1 MRTHAL
7 THSRRT
13 VRSSVLLLKEKPFEA
28 YVIVFDKIVSN
39 YPQIS
44 NYEIYWV
51 VFARTLEFEPYIYIY
66 IYIRE
71 ITMHAFARVLFG
83 CLFFIRLCFF
93 LQALFYPFCL
103 NVRIS
108 WTKPSVF
115 ACLSHIDI
123 SKHWDAHK
131 HNKITWKETSA
142 YKKQQRT
149 APIKSHLIYIQI
161 IYWLNKSTLFN
172 RWLGEKTAAASPPF
186 FNTFLLYFKWW
197 FFCL

>member
-1 MRTHAL
+1 MLVCISARMRTHAL

-51 VFARTLEFEPYIYIY
+51 VFARTLEFEPNIY

-71 ITMHAFARVLFG
+71 ITMHAFARVLFW

-108 WTKPSVF
+108 WTKPSVKRF
-115 ACLSHIDI
+115 CVLISH
-123 SKHWDAHK
+123 WYF
-131 HNKITWKETSA
+131 ETLG
-142 YKKQQRT
+142 RT
-149 APIKSHLIYIQI
+149 Q
-161 IYWLNKSTLFN
+161 TQ
-172 RWLGEKTAAASPPF
+172 
-186 FNTFLLYFKWW
+186 
-197 FFCL
+197 